1 MVIPCKS
8 NKIYGPLPRYS
19 ALIFFWAVT
28 EWLFSRKKVGKE
40 KCPTAGCNN
49 GRRCTFYIMDMFMF
63 HVSLQPS
70 TASNHCQACNVYY
83 RNIIIKPYKM
93 IHSGIFKLITFYSL
107 LILRAFLS
115 VSLLILFSF
124 LCQWLKLFSYL

>member
-1 MVIPCKS
+1 MRSYFIRQSRSDFFPGKKS
-8 NKIYGPLPRYS
+8 
-19 ALIFFWAVT
+19 
-28 EWLFSRKKVGKE
+28 EKKK
-40 KCPTAGCNN
+40 PN
-49 GRRCTFYIMDMFMF
+49 GWPVAIMGGDVHFILCMDMFKF

-70 TASNHCQACNVYY
+70 TASNHCQACNAYY

-93 IHSGIFKLITFYSL
+93 IHSGIFILITFYSL